1 MNNKDYYQILGID
14 RNANS
19 DEIKRAYRKLALK
32 YHPDRNIKNKKEA
45 EEKFKAAAEAY
56 SILSDKNKRRQ
67 YDQYGPENYNEFYNQ
82 NSDLNVE
89 DIFSS
94 FGSSFGDIFND
105 KFGGFTDFVETVETV
120 ETTKKKGENL
130 IIKIRLELNEINNG
144 ITKKIKVKRMKFSK
158 DVKFQTCNLCN
169 GTGYIHKFSN
179 TFLGQIQTTINCT
192 QCFGLGKLILRI
204 PRGVNNQGL
213 KQVEELINI
222 KIPAV
227 IKNQMQI
234 KWLGKGN
241 DAPFGIG
248 KTGDLIVLVEEIPN
262 KKFQRNGD
270 NLFYDL
276 YISIPQAI
284 LGTSEYIPTLNGK
297 VRIKISPGSQCG
309 KILRLKGKGLP
320 KRNGFGRGDL
330 FININIWV
338 PKTISKEH
346 KLFFKNIKNDPNF
359 APKPNKNKKSLLE
372 KIKEIYSL

>member
-14 RNANS
+14 RNANY

-45 EEKFKAAAEAY
+45 EEKFKEAAEAY
-56 SILSDKNKRRQ
+56 SILSDKNKRSQ
-67 YDQYGPENYNEFYNQ
+67 YDQYGHENYNEFYNK

-94 FGSSFGDIFND
+94 FGDIFND
-105 KFGGFTDFVETVETV
+105 KLGVGGFTDIYGDTDFVDL

-130 IIKIRLELNEINNG
+130 RIKIRLELNEINNG
-144 ITKKIKVKRMKFSK
+144 IIKKIKVKRMKFSK

-169 GTGYIHKFSN
+169 GTGYIHKFAN

-192 QCFGLGKLILRI
+192 QCFGLGKLIMRI

-213 KQVEELINI
+213 KKVEELINI
-222 KIPAV
+222 KIPAG
-227 IKNQMQI
+227 IKNKMQI
-234 KWLGKGN
+234 KCFGKGN

-262 KKFQRNGD
+262 KKFKRNGD

-276 YISIPQAI
+276 YLSIPQAI
-284 LGTSEYIPTLNGK
+284 LGTYEDIPTLNGK
-297 VRIKISPGSQCG
+297 VRIKISQGSQCG

-320 KRNGFGRGDL
+320 KMNGFGRGDL

-346 KLFFKNIKNDPNF
+346 KLLFKNLKNDHNF
-359 APKPNKNKKSLLE
+359 APKPNQNQKSFLE

>member
-1 MNNKDYYQILGID
+1 MNKKDYYQILGID
-14 RNANS
+14 RNANY

-45 EEKFKAAAEAY
+45 EEKFKEAAEAY

-67 YDQYGPENYNEFYNQ
+67 YDQYGHENYNEFYNQ

-94 FGSSFGDIFND
+94 FGDIFND
-105 KFGGFTDFVETVETV
+105 KLGGFTDGFSDFV

-130 IIKIRLELNEINNG
+130 RIKIRLELNEINNG
-144 ITKKIKVKRMKFSK
+144 IIKKIKVNRMKFSP
-158 DVKFQTCNLCN
+158 DVKFKICNLCN

-179 TFLGQIQTTINCT
+179 TLLGQIQTTINCT
-192 QCFGLGKLILRI
+192 QCFGLGKLIMRI

-213 KQVEELINI
+213 KKVEELINI
-222 KIPAV
+222 KIPAG
-227 IKNQMQI
+227 IKNKMQI
-234 KWLGKGN
+234 KFLGKGN

-248 KTGDLIVLVEEIPN
+248 TPGDLIVLVEEIPN
-262 KKFQRNGD
+262 KKFKRNGD

-284 LGTSEYIPTLNGK
+284 LGTYEYIPTLNGK

-320 KRNGFGRGDL
+320 KMNFFGRGDL

-338 PKTISKEH
+338 PKKISKEH
-346 KLFFKNIKNDPNF
+346 KLFFNNIKNDPNF
-359 APKPNKNKKSLLE
+359 APKPNKKKKSLLE

>member
-1 MNNKDYYQILGID
+1 MSKKDYYKILGID
-14 RNANS
+14 RNAIS

-45 EEKFKAAAEAY
+45 EEKFKEAAEAY

-94 FGSSFGDIFND
+94 FGDIFNEKLGGFAD
-105 KFGGFTDFVETVETV
+105 GFTDSDSDFV

-130 IIKIRLELNEINNG
+130 RIKIRLELNEINNG
-144 ITKKIKVKRMKFSK
+144 TIKKIKVKRMKFSK
-158 DVKFQTCNLCN
+158 DVKFKICKLCN
-169 GTGYIHKFSN
+169 GTGYIHKVSN

-192 QCFGLGKLILRI
+192 QCFGLGKLIMRI

-222 KIPAV
+222 KIPAG
-227 IKNQMQI
+227 IQNKMQI
-234 KWLGKGN
+234 KFLGKGN

-262 KKFQRNGD
+262 KNFQRNCE

-284 LGTSEYIPTLNGK
+284 LGTSEYITTLNGK
-297 VRIKISPGSQCG
+297 VRITISPGCQCG

-320 KRNGFGRGDL
+320 KMNGFGIGDRGDL
-330 FININIWV
+330 FININIWI
-338 PKTISKEH
+338 PKKISKEQ
-346 KLFFKNIKNDPNF
+346 KLFFQNLKNDPNF
-359 APKPNKNKKSLLE
+359 APKSKKQ
-372 KIKEIYSL
+372 KTTT